1 MKNKRLSGNAKYFQE
16 DSSSLGP
23 KRQPARIVAGH
34 SIEHPSILSLPIVG
48 LFRFGQIEP
57 FLPFSRETWRK
68 LVKAGKAPA
77 PIRMSNRCTVWAAA
91 AIHEFLCDPIN
102 YRAPVIANIDEAL
115 K

>member
-1 MKNKRLSGNAKYFQE
+1 MKNKRLSGNAKYSQE
-16 DSSSLGP
+16 DSTNLEP
-23 KRQPARIVAGH
+23 KRQPACIVANH
-34 SIEHPSILSLPIVG
+34 SIESSSILNLPMVG

-102 YRAPVIANIDEAL
+102 YRAPVV